1 MRRTI
6 LVSACLLGENCRYD
20 GRTKR
25 NQRIIEIAKG
35 YNVIPVCPEILGG
48 LSTPREACEISEKN
62 GMAVVEGNAQLLQV
76 NSGRDITYNL
86 LKGAERVL
94 EIIGDERIEFAI
106 FKERSPSCGVN
117 QVVRNGKIIDG
128 MGVTTAVLRRE
139 GITIYSEESI
149 GDEASFQ

>member
-1 MRRTI
+1 MKRKI

-25 NQRIIEIAKG
+25 NERIIRIADN
-35 YNVIPVCPEILGG
+35 YNTIPVCPEVLGG
-48 LSTPREACEISEKN
+48 LPVPREACEISN
-62 GMAVVEGNAQLLQV
+62 GAGKSVIEGNTRVIQV

-86 LKGAERVL
+86 MKGAERVL
-94 EIIGDERIEFAI
+94 EIIGSKEIEFVI
-106 FKERSPSCGVN
+106 FKEKSPSCGVN
-117 QVVRNGKIIDG
+117 RIVRKGKIVSG

-139 GITIYSEESI
+139 GITIYSEESV